1 MKLYLFKGL
10 TRVKHEVGCEGK
22 WYNINSNQI
31 VMRMDN
37 IIPRVSIH
45 KTVVKR
51 SSLKT
56 TEKMFN

>member
-1 MKLYLFKGL
+1 MKLYLLKAL
-10 TRVKHEVGCEGK
+10 TRVKREVGCEGK

-37 IIPRVSIH
+37 IVPRVTLH